1 MFGGV
6 AISSMEQG
14 CKAELDLIESGR
26 NEKYAKRNLS
36 FKCESQSKKDG
47 SEKGGT
53 SRLYRCAE
61 HV

>member
-1 MFGGV
+1 M
-6 AISSMEQG
+6 QG
-14 CKAELDLIESGR
+14 KIRFDLIESGR

-53 SRLYRCAE
+53 RRLYRCAE